1 MTTFVR
7 MAELAEEAEACAQ
20 RIEASLDLTLSEG
33 KKMLRFLGQ
42 PPPQEDLPG
51 KVKSVC
57 QTVAKFT
64 SMLKGAIADVE
75 RYESRRA
82 AESSN
87 PEPGKLS
94 SFGFTR
100 RRRSSGSEAK
110 ILHKKLARNCIER
123 ALWKACMPCE
133 AALPPL
139 WEQVLDSPG
148 KDNRDSSLTPSF
160 SRSRSYQ
167 RSNSESPAKQPK
179 EPVAHPVQTKE
190 TQVAKDTLL
199 TSMEFLHELD

>member
-7 MAELAEEAEACAQ
+7 MTELAEEAEACAQ

-42 PPPQEDLPG
+42 PPAQEDLPG

-57 QTVAKFT
+57 ETVAKFT
-64 SMLKGAIADVE
+64 SMLKGAIADVQ

-87 PEPGKLS
+87 PEPSGKLS

-100 RRRSSGSEAK
+100 RRRTHDRSSGSEAK
-110 ILHKKLARNCIER
+110 ILHKKLARDCIER

-139 WEQVLDSPG
+139 TLEPVREEPEKVPTTPNTEPTMGSFHIGDDEGEFVTPEYEMSLSM
-148 KDNRDSSLTPSF
+148 SSLPALGTSF
-160 SRSRSYQ
+160 GQS
-167 RSNSESPAKQPK
+167 
-179 EPVAHPVQTKE
+179 
-190 TQVAKDTLL
+190 
-199 TSMEFLHELD
+199 